1 VGLLSGP
8 TWGSLSAPQISN
20 WIKEADSWLLR
31 ENEGKK
37 EGMEKKERKGKE
49 GAKTSPKINP
59 SL

>member
-37 EGMEKKERKGKE
+37 EGMEKEKKEKERKEQKHH
-49 GAKTSPKINP
+49 PK
-59 SL
+59 